1 MIRIKMGGYV
11 DENDKVMTKEE
22 LDAWIIKIQEESA
35 RLRKAL
41 EFYADEKNWSETKE
55 YDEDLKHYVLD
66 RSKVSQT
73 YHWLA
78 REALKGGR

>member
-1 MIRIKMGGYV
+1 MSDPDAVVRIS
-11 DENDKVMTKEE
+11 KEE
-22 LDAWIIKIQEESA
+22 LVKLKAENA
-35 RLRKAL
+35 RLKKAL

-55 YDEDLKHYVLD
+55 YDEDLKHYVLS

-78 REALKGGR
+78 REALKGKE